1 MFSKVI
7 AKTISLLSLTHLVCN
22 VLLGIAGQFCVQEKN
37 SLQLNKILS
46 HDILYTCRHLNLK
59 ILESAAI
66 TINTHLHTCK
76 KGNNIILARQY
87 QHMATDTHI
96 VKVDAHHP

>member
-37 SLQLNKILS
+37 SLQPNKMLNHNL
-46 HDILYTCRHLNLK
+46 LY
-59 ILESAAI
+59 I
-66 TINTHLHTCK
+66 
-76 KGNNIILARQY
+76 
-87 QHMATDTHI
+87 
-96 VKVDAHHP
+96 

>member
-1 MFSKVI
+1 MFF
-7 AKTISLLSLTHLVCN
+7 L
-22 VLLGIAGQFCVQEKN
+22 VLLDNLCPRKN
-37 SLQLNKILS
+37 SLQLNKIFN
-46 HDILYTCRHLNLK
+46 HDILYRHLNLK
-59 ILESAAI
+59 ILESVAI

-76 KGNNIILARQY
+76 KGIIILARQY